1 MKTMHVRLRY
11 ARIDAGYESAS
22 AAAKAHGWP
31 ISTLTAHENGQND
44 YNAQQAEVYA
54 KAFKTTAEWL
64 MFGKTPSPPP
74 GSDQGPGIDAQLLQ
88 LPKEQSDALI
98 KAFNTMI
105 ETTRIIGKAK

>member
-1 MKTMHVRLRY
+1 MHVRLRY

-74 GSDQGPGIDAQLLQ
+74 GSRDQVL
-88 LPKEQSDALI
+88 
-98 KAFNTMI
+98 
-105 ETTRIIGKAK
+105 TRSFSNFPRNSQTH